1 MTTLVTGATGFI
13 GGRLVSAFRER
24 GDEVRALVR
33 DPARAQNLAQQSVE
47 LATGDVENA
56 DSLAAA
62 VEGVDR
68 VCHCAAI
75 VSEWLSP
82 AVIRRVNVEGTR
94 RLLDASAAAGVSRL
108 IYLSS
113 LAVLG
118 SMHHRGTDESAPYR
132 ETGDAYS
139 DSKIESERL
148 VRGFAERGD
157 VATVIVRPG
166 FVYGPGDRLVLPR
179 LIQSLVDEQFTYVG
193 SGDKLLNI
201 VYVDDVVQ
209 AVLLADE
216 QGVPGAAYNVT
227 DGTRTTLREFVT
239 FAAKYLGLPP
249 PKRSIPPAV
258 AWALCYGLEGFAKL
272 TRAKEPPRLNRARMK
287 FLYYNQYY
295 SIEKAKRELGYQP
308 RFGYRDGLPPALDWV
323 REEGLLPAGAPVPVH
338 AS

>member
-1 MTTLVTGATGFI
+1 MRTLVTGATGFI
-13 GGRLVSAFRER
+13 GGQVVPAFLGR
-24 GDEVRALVR
+24 GDDVRALVR
-33 DPARAQNLAQQSVE
+33 DPARAQDLSERGVE
-47 LATGDVENA
+47 LVTGDVENA

-75 VSEWLSP
+75 VGDWLDP
-82 AVIRRVNVEGTR
+82 AEIRRVNVEGTR
-94 RLLDASAAAGVSRL
+94 RLLDAAAAAGVQRL

-118 SMHHRGTDESAPYR
+118 AMHHDGTDESAPYR

-139 DSKIESERL
+139 DSKIESEQL
-148 VRGFAERGD
+148 VRGFADHSD

-166 FVYGPGDRLVLPR
+166 FVYGPGDRQFLPR
-179 LIQSLVDEQFTYVG
+179 LLDGLTSGQFTYVG

-201 VYVDDVVQ
+201 VHVDDVAQ

-216 QGVPGAAYNVT
+216 RGLPGEAYNIT

-239 FAAKYLGLPP
+239 FVAEYLGLEP

-258 AWALCYGLEGFAKL
+258 AWTLCYAMEGFAKL
-272 TRAKEPPRLNRARMK
+272 TRAKEPPRLNRGRMK
-287 FLYYNQYY
+287 FLYYNQHY
-295 SIEKAKRELGYQP
+295 SIEKAKRELGYEP
-308 RFGYRDGLPPALDWV
+308 RLDYRAGLPPSLDWF
-323 REEGLLPAGAPVPVH
+323 REENLLPAGVPV
-338 AS
+338 AAGG